1 MDRHD
6 YMETLSGQIRWKRAV
21 PMVERELETHIE
33 EQKADFMASG
43 MTESEAE
50 AAAVAE
56 MGDPVEVGVD
66 MDRIHRPKMNW
77 PAIAAIAFLS
87 ILGLAIRC
95 YLDTHVAAED
105 EVGFSVGS
113 FAEGAASMLAGFSVM
128 AGICFLD
135 YTRIAYRARELM
147 IAYLVLLAAGI
158 GISVP
163 VNGARTFIVFH
174 FLQISVNVRMALFL
188 FIPLYCAAVY
198 RYRGEGYRGLLKG
211 ILWSAPMLAASL
223 LYSLSAVNVLV
234 PAALIVLSVAVLK
247 GYFKVDIKKALF
259 AIWGAFF
266 SFLAGAVFFVLKFG
280 ADYQVMRFRVTLN
293 PEGYMGEESY
303 QFYAVKKLLEGTR
316 LVGKGV
322 NFAETADTV
331 PESMDFVLAYTAA
344 YFGVLAASFLAGAI
358 ILLFLRLLS
367 RTWRQ
372 ANRLGMLMGTG
383 CGAVLLTET
392 AWYVL
397 TNMGIIIPGSS
408 YCPFITYGNSG
419 AVVTYILLG
428 IMLSIYRYQNGVP
441 EMKPGKT
448 AVFGV
453 KRCRE

>member
-6 YMETLSGQIRWKRAV
+6 YMETLAGQIRWKRAV

-33 EQKADFMASG
+33 EQKADFIASG

-95 YLDTHVAAED
+95 YLDIHVDTGDGA
-105 EVGFSVGS
+105 GFSVGS
-113 FAEGAASMLAGFSVM
+113 FAEGAAGLLAGLAVM
-128 AGICFLD
+128 AGVCFLD

-147 IAYLVLLAAGI
+147 ITYFVLLAAGI

-174 FLQISVNVRMALFL
+174 FLQVSVNVRMALLL
-188 FIPLYCAAVY
+188 FIPLYCGAVY

-234 PAALIVLSVAVLK
+234 PAALIVLSAAVLK
-247 GYFKVDIKKALF
+247 GYFKVNVKKALF

-266 SFLAGAVFFVLKFG
+266 SFLAGTVFFVLKFG
-280 ADYQVMRFRVTLN
+280 ADYQVMRIRVMLN
-293 PEGYMGEESY
+293 PEGYGEENY

-322 NFAETADTV
+322 NFAEAADTV

-344 YFGVLAASFLAGAI
+344 YFGVLAAVFLAGAI

-367 RTWRQ
+367 CTWRQ
-372 ANRLGMLMGTG
+372 ANRLGMLMGIG
-383 CGAVLLTET
+383 CGAVLLTEI

-397 TNMGIIIPGSS
+397 INMGIIIPGSS

-419 AVVTYILLG
+419 AAVTYILLG
-428 IMLSIYRYQNGVP
+428 ILLSIYRYQNGAL

-448 AVFGV
+448 ALFGE
-453 KRCRE
+453 KICRE